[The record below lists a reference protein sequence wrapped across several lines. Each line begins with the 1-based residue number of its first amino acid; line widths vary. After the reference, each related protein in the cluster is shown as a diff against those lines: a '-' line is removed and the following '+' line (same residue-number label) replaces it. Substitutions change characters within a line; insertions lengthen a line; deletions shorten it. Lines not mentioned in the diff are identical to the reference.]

1 MKHVIVGTAGHIDHG
16 KSALVQALTGTDPD
30 RLKEEKERGITIDL
44 GFAFLRDADRLSL
57 GFVDVPGHERF
68 IKNMLAGVGGI
79 DIVMLVVAAD
89 ESVMPQTR
97 EHFDICRLLHVPRG
111 LVVMTKMD
119 LVEPEV
125 REVAAIEVRELIRGS
140 SLEDAPVVFVSSKTG
155 EGVEQ
160 VKRVLLEI
168 AAGVE
173 GRSAVKLGRS
183 FEGGSPDGGLF
194 RLPVDRV
201 FSMKGFG
208 VVATGTLV
216 SGSIDVDEEVEIV
229 PRGLSARVRG
239 LQVHGAP
246 VDRALAGQRTAVNL
260 QGIEV
265 GQVLRGDS
273 LIRPQTL
280 RSSLMLDADLEVL
293 ASAPAP
299 IKDLSRV
306 HLHLGTAA
314 SVARVRVLGDQEA
327 IPPGSRGL
335 VQFRLETPMV
345 ASPGDRFIVR
355 RYSPLETIG
364 GGEILDAVPPKHSV
378 NSGDVVERLTAIRSG
393 DAVDAAAIFVAE
405 ADIRGISGP
414 ELARRLGVDA
424 TALPRL
430 VERLIEKERV
440 FSVSQQPL
448 LLVSP
453 ECVRDIGERMETELR
468 AFHAANPLREGMPRG
483 ELREKT
489 TGAAPVEVFEW
500 VLARLHQVGK
510 ARTSREWVASADHRI
525 ELSSE
530 EQETRDFLTETYRR
544 AGFQPAS
551 LADVATRHRKD
562 PKLLARIERLLID
575 EGTLI
580 RVAEGMVFHGEV
592 LEELKSAVRREKQKD
607 DLVDVA
613 FFKQLVGVT
622 RKYAIPLLEWLD
634 RERVTRR
641 VGKERVVL

>member
-44 GFAFLRDADRLSL
+44 GFAFLQDADRLSL

-68 IKNMLAGVGGI
+68 VKNMLAGVGGI

-97 EHFDICRLLHVPRG
+97 EHFEICRLLHVPRG
-111 LVVMTKMD
+111 LIVITKMD
-119 LVEPEV
+119 LVEPEI
-125 REVAAIEVRELIRGS
+125 REVAAIEVRELVRGS
-140 SLEDAPVVFVSSKTG
+140 SLEDAPVVFCSSKTG

-160 VKRVLLEI
+160 VKRALLAI
-168 AAGVE
+168 AADAE
-173 GRSAVKLGRS
+173 GRHTS
-183 FEGGSPDGGLF
+183 GLF

-239 LQVHGAP
+239 LQVHGTP
-246 VDRALAGQRTAVNL
+246 VDKALAGQRTAVNL
-260 QGIEV
+260 QGVEV

-273 LIRPQTL
+273 LIRPRTL
-280 RSSLMLDADLEVL
+280 RSSFMLDADLEAL

-306 HLHLGTAA
+306 HLHLGTAV
-314 SVARVRVLGDQEA
+314 SVARVRVLGNQGA
-327 IPPGSRGL
+327 IPAGSRGL

-364 GGEILDAVPPKHSV
+364 GGEILDAAPPKHAV
-378 NSGDVVERLTAIRSG
+378 RSGEVVERLTAIGSG
-393 DAVDAAAIFVAE
+393 DAVESAALFVAE
-405 ADIRGISGP
+405 AGTRGISGP
-414 ELARRLGVDA
+414 DLARRLGVDA
-424 TALPRL
+424 TALARI

-440 FSVSQQPL
+440 VPVSRQPP

-453 ECVRDIGERMETELR
+453 ECVRDIAERMEAELD
-468 AFHAANPLREGMPRG
+468 AFHTANPLREGMPRG

-551 LADVATRHRKD
+551 LADVAARHRKD
-562 PKLLARIERLLID
+562 PKLLARIERLLIN

-580 RVAEGMVFHGEV
+580 RVTEGMVFHGEV
-592 LEELKSAVRREKQKD
+592 LEELKSAVRREKQKN

>member
-1 MKHVIVGTAGHIDHG
+1 
-16 KSALVQALTGTDPD
+16 
-30 RLKEEKERGITIDL
+30 
-44 GFAFLRDADRLSL
+44 
-57 GFVDVPGHERF
+57 
-68 IKNMLAGVGGI
+68 
-79 DIVMLVVAAD
+79 
-89 ESVMPQTR
+89 
-97 EHFDICRLLHVPRG
+97 
-111 LVVMTKMD
+111 
-119 LVEPEV
+119 
-125 REVAAIEVRELIRGS
+125 
-140 SLEDAPVVFVSSKTG
+140 
-155 EGVEQ
+155 
-160 VKRVLLEI
+160 
-168 AAGVE
+168 
-173 GRSAVKLGRS
+173 
-183 FEGGSPDGGLF
+183 
-194 RLPVDRV
+194 
-201 FSMKGFG
+201 MKGFG

-260 QGIEV
+260 QGVEV
-265 GQVLRGDS
+265 GRVLRGDS

-280 RSSLMLDADLEVL
+280 RSSLMLDADLEAL

-306 HLHLGTAA
+306 HLHLGTAV
-314 SVARVRVLGDQEA
+314 SVARVRVLGKQEA
-327 IPPGSRGL
+327 ILPGSRGL

-364 GGEILDAVPPKHSV
+364 GGEILDAAPPKHSV
-378 NSGDVVERLTAIRSG
+378 SSSDVVARLTAIRSG
-393 DAVDAAAIFVAE
+393 DAVEAAAIFVAE
-405 ADIRGISGP
+405 AGTRGILGP

-424 TALPRL
+424 TALPRI
-430 VERLIEKERV
+430 VERLIDKERV
-440 FSVSQQPL
+440 FPVSRQPL

-453 ECVRDIGERMETELR
+453 ECVRDIAERMETELR
-468 AFHAANPLREGMPRG
+468 TFHAANPLREGMPRG

-551 LADVATRHRKD
+551 LADGRGSPPQGSQTSGADRTAAHQRGHVD
-562 PKLLARIERLLID
+562 P
-575 EGTLI
+575 
-580 RVAEGMVFHGEV
+580 
-592 LEELKSAVRREKQKD
+592 SRRGD
-607 DLVDVA
+607 
-613 FFKQLVGVT
+613 GVS
-622 RKYAIPLLEWLD
+622 R
-634 RERVTRR
+634 
-641 VGKERVVL
+641 

>member
-68 IKNMLAGVGGI
+68 VKNMLAGVGGI

-97 EHFDICRLLHVPRG
+97 EHFEICRLLHVPRG
-111 LVVMTKMD
+111 LVVITKMD

-125 REVAAIEVRELIRGS
+125 REVAAIEVRELTRGS
-140 SLEDAPVVFVSSKTG
+140 SLEDAPLVFVSSKTG

-160 VKRVLLEI
+160 MKRALFAV

-173 GRSAVKLGRS
+173 GRQTS
-183 FEGGSPDGGLF
+183 GLF

-216 SGSIDVDEEVEIV
+216 SGSIDVDEGVEIV

-239 LQVHGAP
+239 LQVDGAP

-260 QGIEV
+260 QGVEV

-314 SVARVRVLGDQEA
+314 AVARVRVLGNEEA

-345 ASPGDRFIVR
+345 TSPGDRFIVR

-364 GGEILDAVPPKHSV
+364 GGEILDAAPPKHTVS
-378 NSGDVVERLTAIRSG
+378 SGEVVERLTAIRSG
-393 DAVDAAAIFVAE
+393 DADGAAALFVAE
-405 ADIRGISGP
+405 AGTRGLSGP

-424 TALPRL
+424 TTLERL

-440 FSVSQQPL
+440 FPVSRQPL

-453 ECVRDIGERMETELR
+453 ECVRDIAERMETELR

-500 VLARLHQVGK
+500 VLARLHEVGK

-551 LADVATRHRKD
+551 LADVAARHRKD
-562 PKLLARIERLLID
+562 PKLLARIERLLIN
-575 EGTLI
+575 EGTLT
-580 RVAEGMVFHGEV
+580 RVAEGMVFHAEV
-592 LEELKSAVRREKQKD
+592 LEELKSAVRREKQKN

>member
-68 IKNMLAGVGGI
+68 VKNMLAGVGGI

-119 LVEPEV
+119 LVELEV

-173 GRSAVKLGRS
+173 GRQTS
-183 FEGGSPDGGLF
+183 GLF

-216 SGSIDVDEEVEIV
+216 SGSIDVNEEVEIV

-246 VDRALAGQRTAVNL
+246 VDRVLAGQRTAVNL

-314 SVARVRVLGDQEA
+314 SVARVRVLGNQEA

-378 NSGDVVERLTAIRSG
+378 NSGDVVERLTAMRSG
-393 DAVDAAAIFVAE
+393 DGVDAAAIFVAD
-405 ADIRGISGP
+405 AATRGISGP

-430 VERLIEKERV
+430 VERLIEKELV
-440 FSVSQQPL
+440 FPVSRQPL

-468 AFHAANPLREGMPRG
+468 AFHTANPLREGMPRG

-551 LADVATRHRKD
+551 LADVAARHRKD
-562 PKLLARIERLLID
+562 PKLLARIERLLIN

-580 RVAEGMVFHGEV
+580 RVAEGMVFHAEV

>member
-97 EHFDICRLLHVPRG
+97 EHFEICRLLHVPRG
-111 LVVMTKMD
+111 LVVMTKVD

-160 VKRVLLEI
+160 VKRALLAV

-173 GRSAVKLGRS
+173 GRHTS
-183 FEGGSPDGGLF
+183 GLF

-216 SGSIDVDEEVEIV
+216 SGSIDVDEEIEIV

-327 IPPGSRGL
+327 IPPGGRGL

-378 NSGDVVERLTAIRSG
+378 NSGDVVERLTAMRSG

-448 LLVSP
+448 LLVSA
-453 ECVRDIGERMETELR
+453 ECVRDIGVRMETELR

-562 PKLLARIERLLID
+562 PKLLARIERLLIN
-575 EGTLI
+575 EGMLI

-592 LEELKSAVRREKQKD
+592 LEELKSAIRREKQKD